1 MTNNE
6 QGENERI
13 RNLMAEAMAN
23 RPNPYAIHEAGH
35 AVVALH
41 LGLPLESV
49 DIEQRDEPDG
59 LKFGRTKV
67 QPIANSFSA
76 NEFRERS
83 PLVIERVRKQVIM
96 LLAGEAATMLVRE
109 RPSDPLAQFDQTDIR
124 LALREFP
131 ELQGGAIMQELL
143 TSARELVA
151 MRRRDIENLAGVL
164 ADRIFLS
171 ANEVRQVMGD

>member
-6 QGENERI
+6 LGENERI
-13 RNLMAEAMAN
+13 RDLMAEALAN
-23 RPNPYAIHEAGH
+23 RLNPYAIHEAGH

-67 QPIANSFSA
+67 QPITDSFSA

-83 PLVIERVRKQVIM
+83 PLVIERVRKQVTM
-96 LLAGEAATMLVRE
+96 LLAGEAATMLLRA
-109 RPSDPLAQFDQTDIR
+109 RPSDPLAQCDQSDIR
-124 LALREFP
+124 SALREFP
-131 ELQGGAIMQELL
+131 ELEDDVILQELL
-143 TSARELVA
+143 TSAREIVT
-151 MRRRDIENLAGVL
+151 MRRVDIERLASAL
-164 ADRIFLS
+164 ADRIVLN
-171 ANEVRQVMGD
+171 AAEVRQVIGA